1 MAKPAPPGGKPAAG
15 AKELGDDTAA
25 LVRWRDIIGREMK
38 ALKKFDH
45 TGGFVISDPRKL
57 KSVTPKI
64 GEVDKSHDPLAATR
78 RAEEVESLKKTLA
91 DASRLPKEKNKRPV
105 TAGESFSFSSH
116 SLARKAVHNGSPR
129 YCSFSYQPSSFCFAR
144 SFVFVSALL
153 VLSFVS
159 AAQEVG
165 WFAELR
171 EDEVFKATT
180 KSCAE
185 VAFATA
191 FFESEGR
198 GLFHRDP
205 AAAAAAAKKSPG
217 KK

>member
-1 MAKPAPPGGKPAAG
+1 MANAAPAG
-15 AKELGDDTAA
+15 AKAGAPKELGDTTAE

-78 RAEEVESLKKTLA
+78 RAQEVESLKQTLA
-91 DASRLPKEKNKRPV
+91 DAARGPKEKNRRPV
-105 TAGESFSFSSH
+105 T
-116 SLARKAVHNGSPR
+116 
-129 YCSFSYQPSSFCFAR
+129 
-144 SFVFVSALL
+144 
-153 VLSFVS
+153 

-165 WFAELR
+165 WFAEQR
-171 EDEVFKATT
+171 EEEPFKATNT
-180 KSCAE
+180 TCAE

-198 GLFHRDP
+198 GLFQRDP
-205 AAAAAAAKKSPG
+205 AASAAAAKKSPA